1 MTLYTVPSST
11 TTVVIGLLLC
21 NIHTTAV
28 TVDVQLVSD
37 TSDTETN
44 ETVLLAKDVSI
55 PSGSTLELLSGGKV
69 VLQTT
74 DIIKIDCSVSAKVDA
89 YIKYIRNYTGDNMP
103 FIGVQPATVPLTSS
117 DITDGIVTTAKIADD
132 AVGNTKLDLSANY
145 AFTGTI
151 TGVGK
156 VLQNVTADTTTQV
169 SITSTTFTDSGLT
182 ASITP
187 SSTSNKIAIFIH
199 QGVYIA
205 RGGTGDLMGAIR
217 LLRDST
223 VINQGYSDS
232 IGGLNPYFALG
243 TSQAMYFSYW
253 NDL

>member
-1 MTLYTVPSST
+1 MANTFKVKTNGAMLEVLGTPLTLYTVPSST

-89 YIKYIRNYTGDNMP
+89 TLSILEITYDDMP

-117 DITDGIVTTAKIADD
+117 DITDGII
-132 AVGNTKLDLSANY
+132 
-145 AFTGTI
+145 
-151 TGVGK
+151 
-156 VLQNVTADTTTQV
+156 
-169 SITSTTFTDSGLT
+169 
-182 ASITP
+182 
-187 SSTSNKIAIFIH
+187 
-199 QGVYIA
+199 
-205 RGGTGDLMGAIR
+205 
-217 LLRDST
+217 
-223 VINQGYSDS
+223 
-232 IGGLNPYFALG
+232 
-243 TSQAMYFSYW
+243 
-253 NDL
+253 